1 MVIPG
6 VNDAHLPDVVRA
18 VRRAGAFV
26 VNLVPLIS
34 APEHG
39 THFGRTGQRGPTPE
53 ELERVQ
59 AACEIDARLMR
70 HCRQCRADAV
80 GRLSEDRFAE
90 FTLAA
95 LPAAPVQDE
104 SLFNNNPLAP
114 VAVPNSAYYD
124 KIDLDRSLAI
134 YKEHFGDANGMHF
147 TIVGSFK
154 EAEIIPLIE
163 KYLASLPATQKKFAY
178 TDNKVRPV
186 AGVKKLE
193 VSKGKEQKSL
203 ILAFYTGEVPYSQ
216 DLALKTDAMS
226 EVLNIRIIEELRE
239 KIQGIYGGGTFGGL
253 EKIPY
258 GNYTF
263 SVQLPCGPE
272 KVDTLIKAVQ
282 KEFDDIA
289 AKGPEQSYLD
299 KVKKQWIEKYRTS
312 LKQNETWL
320 RELQD
325 MTQNTNDP
333 KYFLDYESYVNK
345 LTTKDVQQ
353 AAKLI
358 LKGKNQFTAVLMP
371 EK

>member
-1 MVIPG
+1 
-6 VNDAHLPDVVRA
+6 
-18 VRRAGAFV
+18 
-26 VNLVPLIS
+26 
-34 APEHG
+34 
-39 THFGRTGQRGPTPE
+39 
-53 ELERVQ
+53 
-59 AACEIDARLMR
+59 
-70 HCRQCRADAV
+70 
-80 GRLSEDRFAE
+80 
-90 FTLAA
+90 
-95 LPAAPVQDE
+95 
-104 SLFNNNPLAP
+104 
-114 VAVPNSAYYD
+114 
-124 KIDLDRSLAI
+124 
-134 YKEHFGDANGMHF
+134 
-147 TIVGSFK
+147 
-154 EAEIIPLIE
+154 
-163 KYLASLPATQKKFAY
+163 
-178 TDNKVRPV
+178 
-186 AGVKKLE
+186 
-193 VSKGKEQKSL
+193 
-203 ILAFYTGEVPYSQ
+203 
-216 DLALKTDAMS
+216 LKADAMS

-325 MTQNTNDP
+325 MTQNSSDP
-333 KYFLDYESYVNK
+333 KYFLDYENYVNK

-371 EK
+371 EKVENASTAGIGNRKVIVQKSIDLSKADFKVDLYDNGDIDGDIITVYFNGNVVASKKTLSGQPITLQLKANPNLKNELVMYAENLGKIPPNTALMKITANDQVYEVRIESDDKQSGSVLFKLK